1 MAISNTLKRYL
12 NSSGIA
18 YGTVEHPFSPTSQ
31 KAAEAAHIPGHRL
44 AKGILLADSLGYLLA
59 VLPSPLHID
68 VDELNEMLN
77 RNLELV
83 DEEEIP
89 QLFPDCEAGAVP
101 AVGEAFKLEVAL
113 DTKLCDEPD
122 IYFEAGDH
130 VDLIHVKGAD
140 FKALLKGA
148 ERLSFAR

>member
-1 MAISNTLKRYL
+1 MAISNTLKHYL
-12 NSSGIA
+12 NGSGISFD
-18 YGTVEHPFSPTSQ
+18 TIKHPYAPTTQ

-68 VDELNEMLN
+68 IDELNEMLN

-89 QLFPDCEAGAVP
+89 QLFPDCDSGAVP
-101 AVGEAFKLEVAL
+101 PVGEPFKLEVAL

-130 VDLIHVKGAD
+130 VDLIHVKGTD
-140 FKALLKGA
+140 FRAMLKDA
-148 ERLSFAR
+148 ERLSFAK